1 MNNYFS
7 FIIFNPLKTWWKAR
21 KYFKLPR
28 LHFHKVGS
36 VFQKKIHT
44 QFGDYIDYG
53 INFCPYASYDRI
65 GKIIDV
71 YVDDVMWKDKWDSPR
86 HERNPI
92 IWVLFFKRIGFC
104 ITFNV
109 TFKDE
114 LGEIENGDMYYWE
127 FLLNYLYYH
136 HNLKIAL
143 LTSGGWTR
151 NSKLWK
157 HRKSYGSKEDGTED
171 VYEPLRL
178 PIQTQL
184 FSLNKRGLR
193 ALRKELEENDK
204 RENE

>member
-7 FIIFNPLKTWWKAR
+7 FIIFNPFKTWWKAR
-21 KYFKLPR
+21 KYFKLPC
-28 LHFHKVGS
+28 LHFHKVGNI
-36 VFQKKIHT
+36 FRKKIHT
-44 QFGDYIDYG
+44 RFGDYVDHG
-53 INFCPYASYDRI
+53 INICPYASYDGI
-65 GKIIDV
+65 GKIVDV
-71 YVDDVMWKDKWDSPR
+71 FVDDVMWKDKWDSPR

-92 IWVLFFKRIGFC
+92 IWILLFRRIGFC

-109 TFKDE
+109 TFKGE

-136 HNLKIAL
+136 HSLKTAL
-143 LTSGGWTR
+143 FASGGWTR
-151 NSKLWK
+151 DSKLW
-157 HRKSYGSKEDGTED
+157 RRTKSYGSKEDGTED
-171 VYEPLRL
+171 VHEPLRL